1 MPALDYRL
9 GIDVGGTNTD
19 AVILDRAD
27 QVLAK
32 AKVPTTQDVTGGI
45 VAALNAV
52 IGGPVVGGP
61 AIDGADIGAADVDRS
76 RITHAMLGTTHAT
89 NAVLERRKLH
99 RVAVIR
105 IGAPATLGVR
115 PMFEW
120 PADLTAVVSAG
131 TTVVAGGIE
140 FDGRDLSPFDDEAVA
155 AFLGSVA
162 GRCDGVAI
170 TSVFAPVSPRHELLA
185 AEIVKRELGAVP
197 VSLSH
202 EIGSVGLLEREN
214 ATILNAALA
223 GVASDVARALGQALA
238 AHDLSPVTF
247 FAQNDGTL
255 MALDHA
261 LRYPVLTIGS
271 GPANSI
277 RGAAFLTGRTDAL
290 VADVGGTSTDVGVL
304 VNGFPRESS
313 QGVEI
318 GGIRTNFRMPD
329 LVTIALGG
337 GTVLS
342 EGEGPGGAG
351 ARAGGGDRVRLGPES
366 VGYRL
371 RDEALVFGGKTPT
384 LTDSAVATGRARLGD
399 PALVRPAQRGVPGG
413 GLPGRILRLLEAA
426 SRAADIELAD
436 AIDRVKTAKGDLTL
450 IAVGGGSILIPDEL
464 PGVSD
469 VIRPDH
475 FDAANAIGAAI
486 ASVSGQVDRIFHFGP
501 GGRKAA
507 LDEASQEARDHAV
520 AAGAD
525 PGTVQIVELEEI
537 PLAYLT
543 SPAVRIRAKAAG
555 ALGGLYEYSASQH

>member
-1 MPALDYRL
+1 VPALDYRL

-27 QVLAK
+27 EVLAK
-32 AKVPTTQDVTGGI
+32 AKVPTTPDVTGGI
-45 VAALNAV
+45 VAALDAV
-52 IGGPVVGGP
+52 IRSSSIEAVSARRDDPPEPP
-61 AIDGADIGAADVDRS
+61 AR

-120 PADLTAVVSAG
+120 PADLTAVVAAG
-131 TTVVAGGIE
+131 ATVVAGGIE
-140 FDGRDLSPFDDEAVA
+140 FDGRDLSPFDDDAVA

-185 AEIVKRELGAVP
+185 AEIVKRELGEVP

-223 GVASDVARALGQALA
+223 GVAGDVARALGQALA

-277 RGAAFLTGRTDAL
+277 RGAAFLTGRSDAL

-337 GTVLS
+337 GTIVTK
-342 EGEGPGGAG
+342 
-351 ARAGGGDRVRLGPES
+351 GGGGERAVRLGPES

-371 RDEALVFGGKTPT
+371 QTEALVFGGSTPT
-384 LTDSAVATGRARLGD
+384 LTDSAVATGRAMLGD
-399 PALVRPAQRGVPGG
+399 RSLTRPELG
-413 GLPGRILRLLEAA
+413 LLEAA
-426 SRAADIELAD
+426 ARASDTELAD

-450 IAVGGGSILIPDEL
+450 IVVGGGSILIPDEL
-464 PGVSD
+464 PGVSE

-555 ALGGLYEYSASQH
+555 ALGGLFDHQIQASQH

>member
-1 MPALDYRL
+1 
-9 GIDVGGTNTD
+9 
-19 AVILDRAD
+19 
-27 QVLAK
+27 
-32 AKVPTTQDVTGGI
+32 
-45 VAALNAV
+45 
-52 IGGPVVGGP
+52 
-61 AIDGADIGAADVDRS
+61 
-76 RITHAMLGTTHAT
+76 MLGTTHAT
-89 NAVLERRKLH
+89 NAVLERRNLH

-120 PADLTAVVSAG
+120 PADLTAAVAAG
-131 TTVVAGGIE
+131 ATIVGGGIE
-140 FDGRDLSPFDDEAVA
+140 FDGRDLSPFDDDAVA

-185 AEIVKRELGAVP
+185 AETVKRELGEVP

-223 GVASDVARALGQALA
+223 GVAGDVARALGQALS
-238 AHDLSPVTF
+238 AHHLSPVTF

-277 RGAAFLTGRTDAL
+277 RGAAFLTGRSDAL

-304 VNGFPRESS
+304 ANGFPRESS

-337 GTVLS
+337 GTIVSAL
-342 EGEGPGGAG
+342 GPTECGRAAAG
-351 ARAGGGDRVRLGPES
+351 PTRALGPTERGGDAVRLGPES

-371 RDEALVFGGKTPT
+371 REEALIFGGSIPT

-399 PALVRPAQRGVPGG
+399 PALTRQE
-413 GLPGRILRLLEAA
+413 LRLLEAA
-426 SRAADIELAD
+426 ARASDTELAD

-450 IAVGGGSILIPDEL
+450 IAVGGGSILIPDQL

-469 VIRPDH
+469 VIRPNH

-501 GGRKAA
+501 GGRNAA

-555 ALGGLYEYSASQH
+555 ALGGLYERPRGGLPDARAPGGTERPRGGLPDARAPGDTAHSR

>member
-19 AVILDRAD
+19 AVILDRSD

-32 AKVPTTQDVTGGI
+32 AKVPTTPDVTGGI
-45 VAALNAV
+45 VAALDAV
-52 IGGPVVGGP
+52 LGSSS
-61 AIDGADIGAADVDRS
+61 IDVA

-120 PADLTAVVSAG
+120 PAALTAVVSAG
-131 TTVVAGGIE
+131 ATVVAGGIE

-185 AEIVKRELGAVP
+185 AEIVKRELGEVP

-223 GVASDVARALGQALA
+223 GVAGDVARALGQALA

-277 RGAAFLTGRTDAL
+277 RGAAFLTGRSDAL

-337 GTVLS
+337 GTIVA
-342 EGEGPGGAG
+342 EGSAGNGAG
-351 ARAGGGDRVRLGPES
+351 SAGGDRAVRLGPES

-371 RDEALVFGGKTPT
+371 QSEALVFGGSTPT
-384 LTDSAVATGRARLGD
+384 LTDSAVATGRAMLGD
-399 PALVRPAQRGVPGG
+399 PSLARAELG
-413 GLPGRILRLLEAA
+413 LLEAA
-426 SRAADIELAD
+426 ARASDTELAD

-450 IAVGGGSILIPDEL
+450 IAVGGGSILIPDQL
-464 PGVSD
+464 PGVSE

-555 ALGGLYEYSASQH
+555 ALGGLSDHQNHASQH